1 MPVSSTDA
9 FRAMIE
15 RLLPFVA
22 PVLVY
27 PLEDSGVENWIP
39 AGGSAILVS
48 TEQNRFLITAYHIVC
63 EIDTLRTQREI
74 VVLLGG
80 TSTAPIDIS
89 NWPIL
94 AHDDFVD
101 ICTIQVPPEFEAEEL
116 QKTFF
121 VLDRWP
127 LTQAEKGDHVLIMG
141 YPAAHRQ
148 GYERTINARIL
159 PICDFVTDVGPRR
172 FTIADEN
179 EGREILINPDS
190 LAFPTHVGGMS
201 GSPVFRVSGDT
212 TPHFVGVLVE
222 ASDGLRGACFC
233 SHAHFLF
240 PSGQLDFTRIPPR

>member
-1 MPVSSTDA
+1 MPISSADA
-9 FRAMIE
+9 LRALIE

-48 TEQNRFLITAYHIVC
+48 TDQNRFLITADHIVC
-63 EIDTLRTQREI
+63 KIDALRTQREI

-89 NWPIL
+89 DWPIL

-101 ICTIQVPPEFEAEEL
+101 ICIIQVPPEFEAEEL
-116 QKTFF
+116 KKTFF

-127 LTQAEKGDHVLIMG
+127 PTQAQKGDHVLIMG
-141 YPAAHRQ
+141 YPAAHRE
-148 GYERTINARIL
+148 GYETTINARIL
-159 PICDFVTDVGPRR
+159 PIYDLVTDVGPRR

-190 LAFPTHVGGMS
+190 LAFPKHVGGMS

-212 TPHFVGVLVE
+212 TPDFVGVLVE
-222 ASDGLRGACFC
+222 ASDGLRGAYFC
-233 SHAHFLF
+233 SHAHFLL

>member
-9 FRAMIE
+9 LRTLIE

-48 TEQNRFLITAYHIVC
+48 TDQNRFLITADHIVC
-63 EIDTLRTQREI
+63 KIDALRTQREI

-89 NWPIL
+89 NWPTL

-116 QKTFF
+116 RKTFF

-127 LTQAEKGDHVLIMG
+127 PTQAEKGDQVIIMG

-148 GYERTINARIL
+148 GYERTINTRIL
-159 PICDFVTDVGPRR
+159 PIC
-172 FTIADEN
+172 TIADEN
-179 EGREILINPDS
+179 EGRTTPINPDS
-190 LAFPTHVGGMS
+190 LAFPTHLGGMS
-201 GSPVFRVSGDT
+201 GSPVFKVSDKT
-212 TPHFVGVLVE
+212 IPDFVGIFSE
-222 ASDGLRGACFC
+222 GSDGFRGAYFC
-233 SHAHFLF
+233 SHAHFLL
-240 PSGQLDFTRIPPR
+240 PSGHLDFTRIPPR